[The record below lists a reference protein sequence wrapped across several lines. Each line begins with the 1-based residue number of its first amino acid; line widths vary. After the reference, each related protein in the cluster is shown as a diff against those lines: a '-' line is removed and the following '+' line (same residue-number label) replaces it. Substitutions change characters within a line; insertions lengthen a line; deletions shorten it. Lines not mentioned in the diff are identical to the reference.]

1 MKRSIQEAI
10 LGLGPARWAIALFM
24 LCRGSLSLRAG
35 NLYRGLLD
43 LCWIPRVANVPSL
56 VRLARPQIFSAVETL
71 RRDNSNAL
79 VASYRSDT
87 ASVACAEVYS
97 LAGGTHDMFRDLIV
111 LKSPRPGEKGVIL
124 LKYARTFDGVV
135 ALFDLERLMERYHF
149 VLEPC
154 WAGYCHPSTLMYVA
168 KDNPVFVQCFTE
180 EDHRFVVDVGAP
192 LVAMRQGPAD
202 WVDADLF
209 RPPPVVEK
217 SYDLVMVANWSPQK
231 RHALLFEALE
241 QIRDR
246 DTRALLIGF
255 PWANRT
261 AADVKREA
269 ATIRN
274 PRVHVEVIEQVPQA
288 ELAAH
293 VSQCKAF
300 VFLNRKEGDNKALV
314 EAMFANV
321 PAIVYD
327 ETIGGAR
334 SRINPETGILTSD
347 EALANSIVFMLDHH
361 RDFRPR
367 AWALEHSGS
376 AIATQQLNET
386 IRDTVIGGGGRY
398 TESIVEKVNSPN
410 LAYKDP
416 RVRARFQSDYD
427 FILTCRR
434 GTSEVER
441 GAVA

>member
-1 MKRSIQEAI
+1 MLA
-10 LGLGPARWAIALFM
+10 LGPARWAIAFFM
-24 LCRGSLSLRAG
+24 LCRGRLRLRAG

-56 VRLARPQIFSAVETL
+56 NRLARPQIFAALDTL
-71 RRDNSNAL
+71 RRDASNTL
-79 VASYRSDT
+79 VASYRSDA
-87 ASVACAEVYS
+87 ASAACAEVYS
-97 LAGGTHDMFRDLIV
+97 LAGGTHDMFRDVIV
-111 LKSPRPGEKGVIL
+111 LKSPRSGEKGVIL

-154 WAGYCHPSTLMYVA
+154 WAGYCHPSLLMYVA
-168 KDNPVFVQCFTE
+168 RNNPVFVQCFTD
-180 EDHRFVVDVGAP
+180 EDYQFVKDVGAP
-192 LVAMRQGPAD
+192 MVPLRLGPAD

-209 RPPPVVEK
+209 RPPSAVDK
-217 SYDLVMVANWSPQK
+217 AYDLVMVANWSPQK
-231 RHALLFEALE
+231 RHALLFETLE
-241 QIRDR
+241 QIQDR
-246 DTRALLIGF
+246 DVRVLLIGF

-274 PRVHVEVIEQVPQA
+274 PRVHVDVIEQVPQT

-327 ETIGGAR
+327 RSIGGAR
-334 SRINPETGILTSD
+334 NRINPETGILTSED
-347 EALANSIVFMLDHH
+347 ALSRNIRFMLDHH
-361 RDFRPR
+361 QEFRPR

-376 AIATQQLNET
+376 AIATQKLNAA
-386 IRDTVIGGGGRY
+386 IRDTVIGAGGRY

-416 RVRARFQSDYD
+416 CTRAKFQVDYD
-427 FILTCRR
+427 FILACRR
-434 GTSEVER
+434 GTSQVER